1 MTIGNFNVL
10 LHIAKELAAN
20 MSIEF
25 AGVVL
30 RPHAEYMVPEDK
42 KTKKVL
48 ENCELAG
55 FQLIKERK
63 MHPDV
68 LKQISNPL
76 ITRKNYID
84 ENI

>member
-25 AGVVL
+25 AGAVL

-42 KTKKVL
+42 KTKKYWKIVNL
-48 ENCELAG
+48 PA
-55 FQLIKERK
+55 
-63 MHPDV
+63 
-68 LKQISNPL
+68 SS
-76 ITRKNYID
+76 
-84 ENI
+84 